1 MFVFWSHCDATVA
14 TFLLSFLSFSLPTS
28 LSLYFF
34 FVIKVTT
41 AVAPMGDLEKQ
52 VEHREYSHSERPS
65 TFMSATYEIGP
76 NTHRDDH
83 GSSNSSDP
91 FGIERYSTSM
101 SEVSTSSQ
109 ASSNHLKRSLK
120 SRHLA
125 VSSLNFGSPSTN
137 GQCID
142 DTLCR

>member
-1 MFVFWSHCDATVA
+1 MCFGPTATPQLQPFFFPSFP
-14 TFLLSFLSFSLPTS
+14 FLFLP
-28 LSLYFF
+28 LSLFIFF